1 VAVLPDWEP
10 GTPGVLC
17 VAGLHSIPVSTAL
30 RAGDARVLF
39 ALGSKRETLA
49 LLHRDPR
56 ASLCLLGAGVA
67 FTAYGLVALFAEEL
81 AAAPVAALELRV
93 ESVADHLADGRTE
106 MLDGARWRRPDREIE
121 KSDAAIAKEL
131 ENLAAG

>member
-1 VAVLPDWEP
+1 MAALPDWQP

-30 RAGDARVLF
+30 RAGEERVLF
-39 ALGSKRETLA
+39 ALGSNRETLA
-49 LLHRDPR
+49 VLHRDPR

-67 FTAYGLVALFAEEL
+67 FTAYGLVALLAEEL

-106 MLDGARWRRPDREIE
+106 MLDGARWRRPDAAVAE
-121 KSDAAIAKEL
+121 SDAAIAAEL
-131 ENLAAG
+131 RGLAAA